1 MIARRRGGLPRLG
14 LTSRKPPLSA
24 QHSVIIPS
32 VRLMDII
39 ILVLLAITAFLI
51 VRGAKR
57 GLILSLWVISLVLM
71 LGLFRYHVT
80 SALDLSF

>member
-1 MIARRRGGLPRLG
+1 
-14 LTSRKPPLSA
+14 
-24 QHSVIIPS
+24 
-32 VRLMDII
+32 MDII
-39 ILVLLAITAFLI
+39 ILVLLMITAFLI

-57 GLILSLWVISLVLM
+57 GLIISLWVISLILM